1 MTNPLHIMPGITTE
15 TCRGLERYPIEDV
28 LFQRREIHCV
38 GEVDPTLA
46 YSLIAQLRYL
56 QHLDPE
62 GEITLFINSPG
73 GEVSSGL
80 AIYDIMQAVACPI
93 RTVCVGLAASMG
105 ALLFAAGDRR
115 EILPHGRVMIH
126 DPALSGGAGGPA
138 LALERISKDLMKTRQ
153 TTAEILAKHT
163 GRTLKEIYKK
173 TAADT
178 YFNAQEAVAFGLA
191 DNIIDRI

>member
-1 MTNPLHIMPGITTE
+1 MNNSPCIIRE
-15 TCRGLERYPIEDV
+15 TSEGLTRYPIVDDR
-28 LFQRREIHCV
+28 LQRREIFCV
-38 GEVDPTLA
+38 GDIDRASAHAVILQLLHLQQDDP
-46 YSLIAQLRYL
+46 
-56 QHLDPE
+56 DK
-62 GEITLFINSPG
+62 EITLFINSPG

-80 AIYDIMQAVACPI
+80 AIYDIMQAVTCPV

-105 ALLFAAGDRR
+105 ALLFAAGGRR

-138 LALERISKDLMKTRQ
+138 LALERTSKDLMKTRK

-163 GRTLKEIYKK
+163 GHTLKEIYRK

-178 YFNAQEAVAFGLA
+178 YFNAQEAVAYGLA
-191 DNIIDRI
+191 DNIIDKV

>member
-1 MTNPLHIMPGITTE
+1 MKNAPIPCIVRE
-15 TCRGLERYPIEDV
+15 TCDGLTRYPIVDER
-28 LFQRREIHCV
+28 FQNREIFCV
-38 GEVDPTLA
+38 GDIDRDSAHAVIL
-46 YSLIAQLRYL
+46 QLLHL
-56 QHLDPE
+56 QSLDPD

-80 AIYDIMQAVACPI
+80 AIYDTMAAISCPI

-115 EILPHGRVMIH
+115 DILPHSRVMIH

-138 LALERISKDLMKTRQ
+138 LALERTSKDLMKTRK

-163 GRTLKEIYKK
+163 GHSLKEIYRK

-191 DNIIDRI
+191 DNIIDKL

>member
-1 MTNPLHIMPGITTE
+1 MNNTPIPCIVRE
-15 TCRGLERYPIEDV
+15 TSEGLTRYPIVDER
-28 LFQRREIHCV
+28 LQHREIYCV
-38 GEVDPTLA
+38 GDIDRASAHAVILQLLHLQQDDP
-46 YSLIAQLRYL
+46 
-56 QHLDPE
+56 DK
-62 GEITLFINSPG
+62 EITLFINSPG

-80 AIYDIMQAVACPI
+80 AIYDIMQAVTCPV

-138 LALERISKDLMKTRQ
+138 LALERTSKDLMKTRK

-163 GRTLKEIYKK
+163 GHTLKEIYRK
-173 TAADT
+173 TATDT
-178 YFNAQEAVAFGLA
+178 YFDAQGAVAFGLA
-191 DNIIDRI
+191 DNIIDKV

>member
-1 MTNPLHIMPGITTE
+1 MMDSFIPCITTE

-28 LFQRREIHCV
+28 LFQRREVQCV
-38 GEVDPTLA
+38 GEIDRAAA
-46 YSLIAQLRYL
+46 YSLTAQLRYL
-56 QHLDPE
+56 QHLDPQ

-80 AIYDIMQAVACPI
+80 AIYDVMNSVTCPI

-105 ALLFAAGDRR
+105 AILFAAGDRR
-115 EILPHGRVMIH
+115 DILPHARVMIH
-126 DPALSGGAGGPA
+126 DPALTGGAGGPA
-138 LALERISKDLMKTRQ
+138 LAVERISKDLMKTRR

-163 GRTLKEIYKK
+163 GRTVKEILKK

-178 YFNAQEAVAFGLA
+178 YFDAQEAVAFGLA
-191 DNIIDRI
+191 DRIIDTI